1 MNCPKCGEV
10 LEDGMRFCTKCGANI
25 EEAMKEEK
33 EKIRLEAEKL
43 KKEQEER
50 EAKRLEYEKRERELK
65 EEAERRRKEEEKR
78 QKELKEAEERR
89 KIEEEKKRE
98 ELRIEKEK
106 LEEEKRRIEEE
117 KRKLE
122 EDKLRAI
129 REAEEIKR
137 EKEEQENKEKQ
148 AEENAKKAVEASN
161 SDQEN
166 EKVEPKIPKEAEFKP
181 AKQETVVKKKRKGFI
196 RRFFDRLI
204 LLIIIL
210 VILIGGIYYLNLKG
224 YLPEP
229 VSNEIN
235 ELIDQIKSVRS
246 GEKEEYKNKTDEENA
261 VEENEV
267 TGENIDNSEWVVE
280 NTIEADD
287 IENLNKDVSAIVK
300 DGKYGI
306 IDNKTGKI
314 LLDIKYE
321 NISLVAGE
329 ILVTDNGKTYSV
341 DSKYQLGEET
351 KIIEDTIRLEYL
363 FNVLDNKAYVYT
375 GSNSLKEVSK
385 DSDFSEDLI
394 VVEGVTINEDDMSIS
409 NEEIEV
415 NYENINHLGKYGVY
429 NVTDNKLV
437 AECGYDKI
445 YNYSENYAAYKKE
458 NVSGFL
464 NNSGQEIEVTFE
476 ETRNVYDGVAW
487 VKLDGKW
494 GIAKIAK

>member
-10 LEDGMRFCTKCGANI
+10 LEDGMRFCTKCGTNI
-25 EEAMKEEK
+25 EEALKEEK

-65 EEAERRRKEEEKR
+65 EEAERRRQEDEKR

-89 KIEEEKKRE
+89 KLEEEKNRE
-98 ELRIEKEK
+98 ELRLEKER
-106 LEEEKRRIEEE
+106 LEEEKRKIEEE

-129 REAEEIKR
+129 REAEELKR
-137 EKEEQENKEKQ
+137 AKEENKEDIKPNI
-148 AEENAKKAVEASN
+148 ESETKE
-161 SDQEN
+161 
-166 EKVEPKIPKEAEFKP
+166 EPKIPKEAEFKP
-181 AKQETVVKKKRKGFI
+181 AKQQETVVKKKRKGFI

-204 LLIIIL
+204 LLIVIL
-210 VILIGGIYYLNLKG
+210 AILIGGIYYLNLKG

-235 ELIDQIKSVRS
+235 NLLDQIDKVRS
-246 GEKEEYKNKTDEENA
+246 GEKEEYKNIEDSENA
-261 VEENEV
+261 VEENKV
-267 TGENIDNSEWVVE
+267 DDENTSNEEWVVE

-306 IDNKTGKI
+306 IDNETGKI

-341 DSKYQLGEET
+341 DSRYQLGEET
-351 KIIEDTIRLEYL
+351 NILENTMRLEYL
-363 FNVLDNKAYVYT
+363 YNTLDNKAYVYT
-375 GSNSLKEVSK
+375 GDNSLRELSK
-385 DSDFSEDLI
+385 SESLSSDMII
-394 VVEGVTINEDDMSIS
+394 VESVNIREDDMSIS
-409 NEEIEV
+409 NDKIEV
-415 NYENINHLGKYGVY
+415 DYDKIDHLGLYGVY
-429 NVTDNKLV
+429 SINDNKLV
-437 AECGYDKI
+437 SECEYDKI
-445 YNYSENYAAYKKE
+445 YEYSEGFAAYKKE
-458 NVSGFL
+458 NVSGYL
-464 NNSGQEIEVTFE
+464 NNLGVDIGVTFE
-476 ETRNVYDGVAW
+476 ETRNVYDGIAW

-494 GIAKIAK
+494 GLYKVAK